1 MQYWI
6 TTDATRLRYFCLKIR
21 FGMKHHIA
29 IVLILSTFGCG
40 PAEPIDLPIPTQI
53 CITTK
58 HHGLPV
64 SDCTIYVKYHAD
76 SFPGYDQPLGYFDV
90 VFKTDKNA
98 RGCIQP
104 VPEGRHW
111 LVAIGYDSLYYPHDV
126 MGNLPVTISLDG
138 VAKFDSVIYV
148 TEKH

>member
-1 MQYWI
+1 
-6 TTDATRLRYFCLKIR
+6 
-21 FGMKHHIA
+21 MKH
-29 IVLILSTFGCG
+29 TFFAALAALLAAGCG
-40 PAEPIDLPIPTQI
+40 PAEPIDLALPTQI
-53 CITTK
+53 CVTTR

-64 SDCTIYVKYHAD
+64 ADCTIYVKWNAD
-76 SFPGYDQPLGYFDV
+76 SFPGYDQPPGYFDA

-98 RGCIQP
+98 RGCINP

-126 MGNLPVTISLDG
+126 MGNLPVNISLDG
-138 VAKFDSVIYV
+138 TVKLDTIIYV